1 MVKEDTVE
9 NFYSGYREAE
19 DYEDGHSPRYDF
31 LVEDLKLYEIE
42 NSKVAD
48 FGCGLGSIFGRL
60 PQDKGN
66 DFHGF
71 DGSNPED
78 VSKYKFA
85 NTFTYHQQDLNL
97 PFADKFLE
105 ENNFQ
110 FDIGMSFE
118 TWEHI
123 PNLYQCIVEI
133 KKLIKKGGTI
143 YISIPHENMTHNTF
157 YPGLLYPVENFAN
170 FLAQM
175 SLEIKDHTVHRKAHT
190 QHVFTLENHG
200 WDKSRMYFHKSEEKF
215 RNIPPLVAINL

>member
-1 MVKEDTVE
+1 MTREDTVE
-9 NFYSGYREAE
+9 NFYKHQGAG

-31 LVEDLKLYEIE
+31 LVEDLKLDEIE

-48 FGCGLGSIFGRL
+48 FGCGLGSVFGRL
-60 PQDKGN
+60 PEDKGN
-66 DFHGF
+66 EFHGF

-78 VSKYKFA
+78 VLKYKFA
-85 NTFTYHQQDLNL
+85 DSFTYYQQDLNL

-123 PNLYQCIVEI
+123 PNLYQCIIEM
-133 KKLIKKGGTI
+133 KKLVKEEGTI
-143 YISIPHENMTHNTF
+143 YASIPHECVTHNTF
-157 YPGLLYPVENFAN
+157 YPGLLYPVENFAT

-175 SLEIKDHTVHRKAHT
+175 ALEIKDHTVHRKAHT
-190 QHVFTLENHG
+190 QHVFTLINHG
-200 WDKSRMYFHKSEEKF
+200 WDKCRMRFPKAEEKF
-215 RNIPPLVAINL
+215 RNIPPLTAINL